1 VEISEPTGADGS
13 SRPSWT
19 HLKIWRSAFFLV
31 GSLVGVL
38 VGVALLTILAH
49 PAGASAL
56 PDPPSV
62 PGVQSV
68 SGSVPLAAVAGST
81 ASVVPVAEAAVSD
94 ISSISANTMRQ
105 APSLADP
112 VVGTVAPPIAIGAGA
127 LVPPTAGA
135 VPSILPT
142 TVQGAPSASGGS
154 GSPAVPHVGSVRAV
168 PTQRSEVA
176 SATAGPV
183 APAPLRST
191 PIVPS
196 PVPTTPFPSPISPIS
211 PLALSDASS
220 YSAPV
225 QGVGPLGLLPPSSVL
240 LAALAV
246 GAVLMAREKKL
257 PLLLDSR
264 CSPPG

>member
-1 VEISEPTGADGS
+1 MKV
-13 SRPSWT
+13 
-19 HLKIWRSAFFLV
+19 WRSAFFLV

-38 VGVALLTILAH
+38 VGVALLTVLAH

-94 ISSISANTMRQ
+94 ISSISANTIQQ
-105 APSLADP
+105 APSLANP

-135 VPSILPT
+135 VPAILPT
-142 TVQGAPSASGGS
+142 TVKGAPSASGGS
-154 GSPAVPHVGSVRAV
+154 ESPALARVGSVRAV
-168 PTQRSEVA
+168 PTHRSEVTA
-176 SATAGPV
+176 ATAGPV
-183 APAPLRST
+183 APAPLRGT

-196 PVPTTPFPSPISPIS
+196 PVPTTPFPSPIS

-246 GAVLMAREKKL
+246 GAVLMAREKRL
-257 PLLLDSR
+257 TLLLDSR